1 MPIWRMHNA
10 RWIPKATNTFSE
22 YVIFIAFLLQQLLHE
37 RVSMLRY
44 AYTAGLV
51 SRKWKITFYN
61 NSLSM

>member
-22 YVIFIAFLLQQLLHE
+22 YVIFIAFLLQQSLHE
-37 RVSMLRY
+37 RVSVLRY

-51 SRKWKITFYN
+51 WCK
-61 NSLSM
+61 